1 MKKKLTRITGPLN
14 TMRLVDVVAAD
25 LDAPTAQAHE
35 AVMAIFSAIARAN
48 AAGHKVAITN
58 FGTFLPTHT
67 KKRIAR
73 NPQTGELFTAE
84 AHPIM
89 RFRISDNLAAAIR
102 RRDRRF
108 SIRKQPKRTAAPAT
122 TASE

>member
-25 LDAPTAQAHE
+25 LDVPTAQAHE
-35 AVMAIFSAIARAN
+35 AVMTVFSAIARAN
-48 AAGHKVAITN
+48 AGGHKVAITN

-67 KKRIAR
+67 KERIAR
-73 NPQTGELFTAE
+73 NPQTGELFTAA
-84 AHPIM
+84 AHQVT
-89 RFRISDNLAAAIR
+89 RFRISDSLAAAVR

-108 SIRKQPKRTAAPAT
+108 SIRKQPKRTAAAAA